1 MLILTKDGNALE
13 LSKKDRVEFSAGTYV
28 GHLNFNVYI
37 VEARFRPQGTKYSH
51 VTVCLG
57 EYKEKATAFTAAQE
71 LKEALKQKRT
81 MFTMPENKGVAP
93 ADDLSDSLKT
103 AIEFLKKHA
112 GEGGKYEG
120 EFCFAVGTPT
130 GLTNDNTTFG
140 FNPDKNG
147 SYAAALKEWVGRYSD
162 AQVEALSA

>member
-13 LSKKDRVEFSAGTYV
+13 LSKEDCVEFSAGTYV
-28 GHLNFNVYI
+28 GHLNFNVFI
-37 VEARFRPQGTKYSH
+37 VEARFRPQGTKYSR

-57 EYKEKATAFTAAQE
+57 EYKTKETAFTAAQE
-71 LKEALKQKRT
+71 LKEALKQERT
-81 MFTMPENKGVAP
+81 MFTMPENNGVAP

-112 GEGGKYEG
+112 GAGGKYPG
-120 EFCFAVGTPT
+120 EFCFEVGTPT
-130 GLTNDNTTFG
+130 GLTNSDTTFG

-147 SYAAALKEWVGRYSD
+147 SYAAALKEWVDRFSN